1 MLEAL
6 FRWIARRLAG
16 ILERYADPDLEARLK
31 AHNAKAVAA
40 DARAKEAEQE
50 YAVAEANRKQW
61 EQQTLESVAKQ
72 ATLRTQFEESEKAI
86 TVLENEIVTIHQRA
100 EEANARVG
108 TRPDGERFGGVPK
121 L

>member
-1 MLEAL
+1 MMNAILLWLWRKLTAYVEGAL
-6 FRWIARRLAG
+6 DPESAARAK
-16 ILERYADPDLEARLK
+16 AFEARV
-31 AHNAKAVAA
+31 AAA
-40 DARAKEAEQE
+40 DARAKEAEQQ

-61 EQQTLESVAKQ
+61 EEQTLASIAKQ
-72 ATLRTQFEESEKAI
+72 AALRTQFEESEKAV

-108 TRPDGERFGGVPK
+108 TRPDSERFGGVPK